1 MPELNL
7 RTISLAVLGAL
18 AGALI
23 TAAVV
28 LLARGGGNA
37 PIQVLLPTP
46 GQTSS
51 QTDSEGGR
59 KTLAPED
66 DAPIK
71 VDIRG
76 AVRTPGVYTLPP
88 GSRLDDA
95 VEAAGGV
102 TDGADM
108 EAMHLSIRVQ
118 DEGYYYI
125 GRIGETPRPPIAT
138 ASASTQIDNAGDSGS
153 SSGGV
158 IDLNAASV
166 TLLETLPGIGEVRAS
181 AIVDYRRQ
189 NGCFQSTLEVTEVPG
204 IGSGTYEKI
213 RDLVTVGLCP

>member
-7 RTISLAVLGAL
+7 RTILLAILGVL

-46 GQTSS
+46 EGTSGQSGS
-51 QTDSEGGR
+51 GLQL
-59 KTLAPED
+59 LAPRDE
-66 DAPIK
+66 ANIK
-71 VDIRG
+71 VDVRG
-76 AVRTPGVYTLPP
+76 AVRNPGVYALPP

-95 VEAAGGV
+95 IQAAGGV
-102 TDGADM
+102 TDEADR
-108 EAMHLSIRVQ
+108 EAMHLSRRVS

-125 GRIGETPRPPIAT
+125 AKIGETPRPPIAT
-138 ASASTQIDNAGDSGS
+138 ALASTSPGGPSGS
-153 SSGGV
+153 EPVSDGV
-158 IDLNAASV
+158 IDLNTASAE
-166 TLLETLPGIGEVRAS
+166 LLETLPGIGEVRAK

-189 NGCFQSTLEVTEVPG
+189 NGCFQSTPDVTKVTG
-204 IGSGTYEKI
+204 IGPATYEKI
-213 RDLVTVGLCP
+213 RELVTVGACP